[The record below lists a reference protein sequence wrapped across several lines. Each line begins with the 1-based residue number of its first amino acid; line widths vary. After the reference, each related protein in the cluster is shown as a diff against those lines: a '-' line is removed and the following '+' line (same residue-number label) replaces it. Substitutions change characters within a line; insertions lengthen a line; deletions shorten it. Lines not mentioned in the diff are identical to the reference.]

1 MQAYAPHLL
10 VLFVSVILQTTI
22 MPHFRVMGS
31 QPDLVLIV
39 TVTFAFLEGSAL
51 GSATGFMGGLLQD
64 LAVTQVVGLSALS
77 KTLVGYMAG
86 QLERTIFTESIF
98 LPVISIFIATLV
110 NETIYVGFAYL
121 FGYDIPMR
129 FIYGTL
135 VLPAAFYNSL
145 LAFFIYP
152 LLRRLVW
159 RKEKTLVLK

>member
-1 MQAYAPHLL
+1 MQVYAPHVL
-10 VLFVSVILQTTI
+10 VLFASVILQTTV

-39 TVTFAFLEGSAL
+39 TITFAFLEGPAF
-51 GSATGFMGGLLQD
+51 GSATGFFGGLLQD

-121 FGYDIPMR
+121 FSYEIPVR
-129 FIYGTL
+129 FIYSTL
-135 VLPAAFYNSL
+135 VLPAAFYNSI
-145 LAFFIYP
+145 LALFIYP
-152 LLRRLVW
+152 LLRRLVHY
-159 RKEKTLVLK
+159 KQESVVPS

>member
-10 VLFVSVILQTTI
+10 VLFVSVILQTTV

-86 QLERTIFTESIF
+86 QLERTIFT
-98 LPVISIFIATLV
+98 
-110 NETIYVGFAYL
+110 
-121 FGYDIPMR
+121 
-129 FIYGTL
+129 
-135 VLPAAFYNSL
+135 
-145 LAFFIYP
+145 
-152 LLRRLVW
+152 
-159 RKEKTLVLK
+159 